1 MIVICDHDNL
11 DAGWRCAPRCGP
23 PARLKITARKCA
35 RYWLHRTTPRL
46 WRGAGRRFRW
56 LCRGRAAL
64 RLRQRLRIVAGGV
77 FGRDL
82 YRRGRPPPWLGR
94 ALNRTG
100 AGVGE
105 AAGVQRA
112 GVGYRHRQSGLP
124 APACGA
130 GLCRNGAGGV
140 LPQNAGLIRRSCF
153 AADAPAARRAAGSPA
168 DRPRQYRTDPSI
180 SASCRS
186 ARVMETASIGRLAGL
201 ASAGASACG

>member
-77 FGRDL
+77 LEGIYTVEGAR
-82 YRRGRPPPWLGR
+82 RRGW
-94 ALNRTG
+94 
-100 AGVGE
+100 
-105 AAGVQRA
+105 
-112 GVGYRHRQSGLP
+112 
-124 APACGA
+124 
-130 GLCRNGAGGV
+130 
-140 LPQNAGLIRRSCF
+140 
-153 AADAPAARRAAGSPA
+153 AARLIAQVQEWAKQQGCS
-168 DRPRQYRTDPSI
+168 
-180 SASCRS
+180 
-186 ARVMETASIGRLAGL
+186 EL
-201 ASAGASACG
+201 ASDTDIANLDSQRLHAALGFAETELVVFYRKTLV